1 MGKVGL
7 DAAMRFSSFDTPAVP
22 RGLIAKLNL
31 LPRGMIAAV
40 LLLGIVGV
48 AFLYS
53 AGNLNW
59 QPWAG
64 PQAVRLI
71 PCLAL
76 MLVLGLVDI
85 RVYMRYAYGL
95 YGLALAL
102 LLLTQFG
109 GVTGKGAQ
117 RWLDLGLIAIQPS
130 ELMKIALVL
139 ALARY
144 FHGRSWE
151 EVGKLRVLLAPL
163 LLTLVPVGLVLLQPN
178 LGTAL
183 LLLGAAA
190 AIFFATGVRWWK
202 FVAIIAAALIALP
215 LIYKFGLHDY
225 QRGRINTFL
234 QPDLDPRGAG
244 YNILQ
249 SQIALGSGGVTGKG
263 FGLGTQSQLQFLP
276 EKHTDFIFVVLA
288 EEMGLIGALAL
299 LCLYAVVIG
308 YALVIAL
315 TSRNDFGR
323 LVGFGLMATIFLYVM
338 VNVAMVSG
346 LIPVV
351 GIPLPLVSYGGTAQ
365 LALCTACGILL
376 SVALHRDVRL
386 SRSGLGW
393 M

>member
-1 MGKVGL
+1 
-7 DAAMRFSSFDTPAVP
+7 MRFSSFDTPAVP
-22 RGLIAKLNL
+22 RGLMAKVNL
-31 LPRGMIAAV
+31 MPWGMIGVVA
-40 LLLGIVGV
+40 LLGMAGV

-53 AGNLNW
+53 AGNLSW

-64 PQAVRLI
+64 QQAMRLG
-71 PCLAL
+71 PCLVM
-76 MLVLGLVDI
+76 MLLLGMVDI
-85 RVYMRYAYGL
+85 RIYLRFAYAL
-95 YGLALAL
+95 YGFALAL
-102 LLLTQFG
+102 LLLVQAIG
-109 GVTGKGAQ
+109 HTGMGAQ
-117 RWLDLGLIAIQPS
+117 RWLDLGLVAIQPS

-139 ALARY
+139 VLARY

-151 EVGKLRVLLAPL
+151 EVGKLRILILPG

-183 LLLGAAA
+183 LLLGGAAT
-190 AIFFATGVRWWK
+190 IFFATGVRWWK
-202 FVAIIAAALIALP
+202 FALIILTAVIALP

-225 QRGRINTFL
+225 QRGRIDTFL
-234 QPDLDPRGAG
+234 EPGSDPRGAG

-288 EEMGLIGALAL
+288 EEAGWIGALGLLAL
-299 LCLYAVVIG
+299 YGILIG
-308 YALVIAL
+308 YALLIAL
-315 TSRNDFGR
+315 RSHNQFGR
-323 LVGFGLMATIFLYVM
+323 LVAMGLMATIFLYVM

-351 GIPLPLVSYGGTAQ
+351 GIPLPLISYGGSAQ
-365 LALCTACGILL
+365 LTICAACGILL

-386 SRSGLGW
+386 SPSGLGW
-393 M
+393 L